1 MDFTDPEYKNNS
13 KIPKNKQ
20 PNIDLPPPSIP
31 IKGEVDEEK
40 IVDTE
45 PKPSEPKKP
54 ESFKL
59 YKKESSANDSLDR
72 LEENQNNEYETFEF
86 RADPKEYFKIWIVN
100 VALTILTLGIYSA
113 WAKVRTNRYLYA
125 STYLHGSNFEYN
137 ADPKRILIGRLI
149 VVGLYGGFYITSNIL
164 GLKTLSL
171 ILMGIFLIILPW
183 LIRQAIRFRL
193 KSASYRNIRFRYFG
207 ELKSFYKFFILSAI
221 ILAGPYFV
229 LLGVVI
235 FFGNYNSVIMVSGIL
250 MAIYMVIAS
259 FVIYPII
266 YKKYQEL
273 IINNSFFGIDKF
285 EFNASNKSIMWI
297 FFKVILWFIVAS
309 VLIGIGVSI
318 INVGMLTPGN
328 NSILKEYPYLM
339 PYFILGLTTIVYIL
353 ILGFMKGVSDG
364 YISNFVRNH
373 TTLEE
378 AKLKGTIKPAKLGWI
393 SFTNILLLLLSL
405 GLLYPWTKIRYL
417 KHKIENTHF
426 ACDNYDKFVADATDD
441 ISTYGEE
448 AMDFFDIDIGV

>member
-1 MDFTDPEYKNNS
+1 MDFMDPELKNS
-13 KIPKNKQ
+13 PSFSSEQLQKESLSAIP
-20 PNIDLPPPSIP
+20 L
-31 IKGEVDEEK
+31 KGEMSEDK
-40 IVDTE
+40 IVE
-45 PKPSEPKKP
+45 LKS
-54 ESFKL
+54 
-59 YKKESSANDSLDR
+59 
-72 LEENQNNEYETFEF
+72 NNEKQENNQRTSSYETFEF
-86 RADPKEYFKIWIVN
+86 RANPKEYFKIWIVN

-149 VVGLYGGFYITSNIL
+149 VVGLYGGFYITSDIL
-164 GLKTLSL
+164 GLQTLSL
-171 ILMGIFLIILPW
+171 IIIGIFLIILPW

-221 ILAGPYFV
+221 ILVAPYFV
-229 LLGVVI
+229 LIWAVI
-235 FFGNYNSVIMVSGIL
+235 YFDNDT
-250 MAIYMVIAS
+250 MAMTYGLLIVIYMILAF

-297 FFKVILWFIVAS
+297 FFKVFLWFIVAFF
-309 VLIGIGVSI
+309 LIGIGVSVI
-318 INVGMLTPGN
+318 KFFAFLPSSH
-328 NSILKEYPYLM
+328 SIPILRDYPYLIK
-339 PYFILGLTTIVYIL
+339 YFFMGMTTLIYIM
-353 ILGFMKGVSDG
+353 ILGFMKGISDG

-441 ISTYGEE
+441 VTTYGEE